1 MASEKYYRPYLP
13 SDSELSDAD
22 EIYSAT
28 SSPMPEPEEGA
39 DATTPT
45 GISPSGSQAQGQT
58 QGPDF
63 SALAAALRAP
73 INLQPTAGPSF
84 ATDTQQIA
92 YGTNRLDRRTAYS
105 EYISDTS
112 GQPVLE
118 VTNTDE
124 TSVIMLE
131 SRNRDKT
138 VYPQPTNCQL
148 FLPRTYK
155 NIKGISVTQTSL
167 ISAFFYFRQNK
178 SNLQIQIEEKGRV
191 VYEPNS
197 TLNPTN
203 TGKPLLLNNNIREGS
218 YNITE
223 LLTELNTQLNKTPL
237 FYDFINGF
245 SDFVSDFSV
254 TGDFSINF
262 NEPGDNYYDAGRKIY
277 VANPTRELICSYYFQ
292 SRYSGSTAF
301 TEANLRCAYYYPVLK
316 EILLDTDNTK
326 NLLILE
332 YPGYSWYTTKK
343 DLIEYLLFSF
353 EGIDDPIC
361 DTVIVTNIN
370 ANKVFDTYRLNHTFR
385 YSLVN
390 SYTCTYNTT
399 NQRVNIY
406 STSLNTSLTNLL
418 ITQYNSFLTQQI
430 NINGISLDQYNSL
443 SSKITSNLAI
453 IQEMYDFMQGHFATY
468 FAVDFGTFSRTYYTS
483 NYTVQLRP
491 GLNAIGIQKVYSG
504 SNPNPRSNDIMNDF
518 KDTPP
523 SYWPYMSNLGNV
535 TSQLG
540 YNMGEP
546 DISYPA
552 SWNHPYMLSYSNMD
566 IAANF
571 INSSGEIY
579 TDYRRKAGDI
589 LVNVEAGKYTIFKFK
604 SKVRQ
609 SLQVESLPRQ
619 TAYRYPAWNKNNTVP
634 FPVDTLFDISYCFID
649 PRKIPV
655 LSNHIVTDISYNA
668 VYGWSTMK
676 NDGKDNMWNYSTNYS
691 ATYANSAA
699 FWGTQLEQLP
709 LVNSSNPNQTGRVY
723 RFIAPY
729 PVDSNTQ
736 GSNVYTYDY
745 NITISAFTKTSRPA
759 STAFKEDFFAFF
771 YHDESALAADVSFA
785 GVRNESAYLYKK
797 KLILASGTQSNTY
810 SFKAYA
816 GQTYFMLM
824 RSSNISPVTTYYTVV
839 PWTANTYTTLSNI
852 SNFTPTNDPM
862 TMLSNFNVAKNADP
876 AFIRMPVSTI
886 YTGRDDTP
894 QYDSNSSSNTF
905 IQKYNKP
912 LEIFITPIGYDKNGI
927 STDMTDYIPYNAY
940 GDLSNINPQATSRID
955 PLTDYSFSY
964 NTAYSDIT
972 QSYFPTGGNN
982 SIKTENGLNYTPTA
996 VSERQYKIVQYYGT
1010 TYIKSDANVSY
1021 SSTDISPYIPPYTTA
1036 TTNGS
1041 LGGKYTYNS
1050 LNELNLGGGLCGF
1063 TFLPADGTWSIDRL
1077 TFKTNFVSLTNSI
1090 NKDIHCMAIFYTSDI
1105 QAKPTS
1111 YMDLKNAIGICLR
1124 VKDKTYSADTIPKG
1138 FDSALGTY
1146 HTFRNYSNLV
1156 VRENFNISGYTQS
1169 GKQFI
1174 TDINSYYSAIAIRF
1188 LNIDIWD
1195 TSTVNDPSTQ
1205 NKIRAAIQD
1214 SSLTTLVNI
1223 QNLVGSPIPYPFGGT
1238 PSVSNA
1244 FYDGIKAP
1252 TGENV
1257 VLSSPIPSTSKYGP
1271 PDGYDESTSKY
1282 EQSQEFVNSHV
1293 HFVSPI
1299 NIITNPNGFS
1309 AWTDLTVD
1317 LPDYIHASVYDPT
1330 SISSDGSGNSWHTGY
1345 AIIQGPTFNLVS
1357 YKIFDK
1363 FVPGS
1368 DPQRRF
1374 QYKGQISPQQIFP
1387 DEEQISIIAVTGNS
1401 SQFIFLGST
1410 NPAPNNILRLKT
1422 YDPRNGFLVEY
1433 NITPDYIFNPNTE
1446 TMQHFVYNDSNIW
1459 FYTSFVND
1467 PTAQTT
1473 GIKIVGSYVNNLSER
1488 NLVERFY
1495 AGYTMS
1501 ELQMAPDGKNLYFA
1515 KYTDVEGGFSNLF
1528 VYPLANNQETLDP
1541 TILLSNCYTINL
1553 DTSPILDPSPYKYYK
1568 QIAVANNNGIEEVIL
1583 TNTDYDAGLFYSIRT
1598 YLPASTS
1605 NTSNTII
1612 DYSTQTL
1619 SNLEIRRIMAGAKG
1633 SKWILTDKS
1642 PYIMGNR
1649 NDMFDAPTSLS
1660 LAWQIFFPTIKIEMR
1675 NITANYTPITDLT
1688 NITYSEWPHVA
1699 MFAYS
1704 NFTSLSNDIFAN
1716 GGKWGLESNFV
1727 VSDLTFDG
1735 YDFNSYLLNFPL
1747 QSNTDEYY
1755 LAVRGYLPT
1764 ESFQTMLRF
1773 YLPKRYDFGFATFSD
1788 MTREISI
1795 INSQATSFNPV
1806 YRNTLSLF
1814 NQEFV
1819 TTKIFG
1825 SNAIAGLPGSNITT
1839 TSFSN
1844 FLDKYRTLY
1853 TSFSND
1859 YALLTSIQTSIKT
1872 SINNFMA
1879 ANLQYILPSNA
1890 LTRNQFTEPLTS
1902 RILWKD
1908 NLTPAY
1914 AALDDMWGLGWN
1926 LGYDKENTPFS
1937 TSHIANSF
1945 FKIQD
1950 DFIYL
1955 RLSPELNLNA
1965 MDQGTKEDYGTSREG
1980 SGITK
1985 KYYCK
1990 LLLTNFGGNATT
2002 FIHNPVRFTPPINS
2016 LSKLQF
2022 QWIDSTGTIID
2033 NNDSEWS
2040 MTINITES
2048 VPTQPAAI
2056 RTSATF
2062 RPADPK
2068 TGLPAP
2074 LPSGF
2079 QEPQAQAQGNYAAAK
2094 QAEALAAEKQ
2104 AMYDA
2109 LKKEERDRTMRAG
2122 KSNPKS

>member
-45 GISPSGSQAQGQT
+45 GVSPSSPAT
-58 QGPDF
+58 KAQGPDF
-63 SALAAALRAP
+63 SALAAALRSP
-73 INLQPTAGPSF
+73 INLQPTAGPSLV
-84 ATDTQQIA
+84 TDTQQIA

-105 EYISDTS
+105 EYVSDTS
-112 GQPVLE
+112 GQPLLE
-118 VTNTDE
+118 VTTTDE

-138 VYPQPTNCQL
+138 VYPQPTNCHL

-191 VYEPNS
+191 LYEANS

-262 NEPGDNYYDAGRKIY
+262 NEPGDNYYDAGRKIF
-277 VANPTRELICSYYFQ
+277 VANPTRDIICSFYFQ

-326 NLLILE
+326 DSLILT
-332 YPGYSWYTTKK
+332 YFGDTPKNK
-343 DLIEYLLFSF
+343 QDLIEYLLFSF

-361 DTVIVTNIN
+361 DAVILANIN
-370 ANKVFDTYRLNHTFR
+370 ANKVFDTYRLYHTFR

-399 NQRVNIY
+399 SQRVNIY
-406 STSLNTSLTNLL
+406 SNSLNTSLTNLL
-418 ITQYNSFLTQQI
+418 LTQYNSFLTQQI
-430 NINGISLDQYNSL
+430 ITNGISLERYNSL
-443 SSKITSNLAI
+443 SSGITSNLAV
-453 IQEMYDFMQGHFATY
+453 IQEMYDFMQGNFASY
-468 FAVDFGTFSRTYYTS
+468 FAIDFGTFSRTYYTS

-491 GLNAIGIQKVYSG
+491 GLNVTGIQKVYSG
-504 SNPNPRSNDIMNDF
+504 SNPTPRSNDIMDDF
-518 KDTPP
+518 KDIPP

-535 TSQLG
+535 TSRLG
-540 YNMGEP
+540 YNMGAP
-546 DISYPA
+546 DISYPT
-552 SWNHPYMLSYSNMD
+552 SWNHPYILSYSNMD
-566 IAANF
+566 ILNNF
-571 INSSGEIY
+571 INSNGEIY

-619 TAYRYPAWNKNNTVP
+619 TAYRYPAWNKNNSVP
-634 FPVDTLFDISYCFID
+634 SPVDTLFDISYCFID
-649 PRKIPV
+649 PRQIPA
-655 LSNHIVTDISYNA
+655 LSNAVRDISYNA

-691 ATYANSAA
+691 RTYANSAE
-699 FWGTQLEQLP
+699 FWGTKLEQLP
-709 LVNSSNPNQTGRVY
+709 LINSSNPNQTGRVY

-745 NITISAFTKTSRPA
+745 NITISAFTPTLSVPRVA
-759 STAFKEDFFAFF
+759 NFQENFFAFF
-771 YHDESALAADVSFA
+771 YHDESALAADLSSY
-785 GVRNESAYLYKK
+785 GVRNENPYLYKK

-839 PWTANTYTTLSNI
+839 PWTANTYITLSNV
-852 SNFTPTNDPM
+852 SNFNPTNDPM

-886 YTGRDDTP
+886 YTGRDNTP
-894 QYDSNSSSNTF
+894 QYDSSNVSSNTF

-912 LEIFITPIGYDKNGI
+912 LELVVTPIGYDTNGI

-955 PLTDYSFSY
+955 PLTDYIFSY
-964 NTAYSDIT
+964 NTPYSRVSQT
-972 QSYFPTGGNN
+972 YFPTGGNN
-982 SIKTENGLNYTPTA
+982 SIKTDNGLNYTPTA
-996 VSERQYKIVQYYGT
+996 VSEREYKIVQYYGT
-1010 TYIKSDANVSY
+1010 TYIKDDGNLSY
-1021 SSTDISPYIPPYTTA
+1021 SSTDISPFIPAYTTA

-1041 LGGKYTYNS
+1041 LGGKYKYNS

-1063 TFLPADGTWSIDRL
+1063 TFLPGDGTWNIERI
-1077 TFKTNFVSLTNSI
+1077 TFKTNFVNLLNSR

-1105 QAKPTS
+1105 QTKPVS
-1111 YMDLKNAIGICLR
+1111 YIDLKNALAICLR
-1124 VKDKTYSADTIPKG
+1124 VKDKIYSADTIPKG

-1156 VRENFNISGYTQS
+1156 ERKNFTISGYTQS

-1174 TDINSYYSAIAIRF
+1174 TDINSYYSAIPIKFR
-1188 LNIDIWD
+1188 NIDVWD
-1195 TSTVNDPSTQ
+1195 TSTVNDPSIQ
-1205 NKIRAAIQD
+1205 NKIKAAILD

-1223 QNLVGSPIPYPFGGT
+1223 QNLVGSPIPYPYGGT

-1252 TGENV
+1252 TDENV
-1257 VLSSPIPSTSKYGP
+1257 VVSSAIPSTSKYGP

-1293 HFVSPI
+1293 HFVSPM
-1299 NIITNPNGFS
+1299 NIITDPNGFS
-1309 AWTDLTVD
+1309 EWTGLTTD
-1317 LPDYIHASVYDPT
+1317 LPDYIHASVYDPA
-1330 SISSDGSGNSWHTGY
+1330 SISSDGSGNSWRTGY
-1345 AIIQGPTFNLVS
+1345 AMIQGPTFNLVT
-1357 YKIFDK
+1357 YKIFDNIL
-1363 FVPGS
+1363 PTS
-1368 DPQRRF
+1368 DPQRSF
-1374 QYKGQISPQQIFP
+1374 QYKGQVSPQQIFP
-1387 DEEQISIIAVTGNS
+1387 DEEEVSIIAITGNS
-1401 SQFIFLGST
+1401 SCFIFLGVT
-1410 NPAPNNILRLKT
+1410 NPAANNILRLKT
-1422 YDPRNGFLVEY
+1422 YDPRNGFLV
-1433 NITPDYIFNPNTE
+1433 DYRISPNSIFNPRTE
-1446 TMQHFVYNDSNIW
+1446 TMQHFVYNDSNTW

-1467 PTAQTT
+1467 PSAQPSQRIR
-1473 GIKIVGSYVNNLSER
+1473 IKFVGSYLNNLI
-1488 NLVERFY
+1488 ERFY
-1495 AGYTMS
+1495 DGYTMS

-1515 KYTDVEGGFSNLF
+1515 KYTDAERGFSNLLIF
-1528 VYPLANNQETLDP
+1528 PLANNEQ
-1541 TILLSNCYTINL
+1541 TIDLSNYYTINL
-1553 DTSPILDPSPYKYYK
+1553 DTSPILDPPYKYYK
-1568 QIAVANNNGIEEVIL
+1568 QFAVTNNKGIEEVIL
-1583 TNTDYDAGLFYSIRT
+1583 TNTDYNKSVFYMIRSYET
-1598 YLPASTS
+1598 ATIS
-1605 NTSNTII
+1605 NTSNTTI
-1612 DYSTQTL
+1612 DLSKQTL
-1619 SNLEIRRIMAGAKG
+1619 TNLEIRRIMGGAKG
-1633 SKWILTDKS
+1633 SKWILTDKY
-1642 PYIMGNR
+1642 PYIIGNR
-1649 NDMFDAPTSLS
+1649 NDAFDAPTSLS
-1660 LAWQIFFPTIKIEMR
+1660 LAWQIFFPTMKIEMK
-1675 NITANYTPITDLT
+1675 NITASYTPITDLT

-1704 NFTSLSNDIFAN
+1704 NFTSLSNDILAN

-1747 QSNTDEYY
+1747 QSNADEYY

-1795 INSQATSFNPV
+1795 INSQGTYFNPA
-1806 YRNTLSLF
+1806 YRNTLSSF
-1814 NQEFV
+1814 DKEFSI
-1819 TTKIFG
+1819 TKIFG

-1839 TSFSN
+1839 TGFSN
-1844 FLDKYRTLY
+1844 FLETYRRLY

-1879 ANLQYILPSNA
+1879 SNLQYILPSNA
-1890 LTRNQFTEPLTS
+1890 LTRNQFTDPLTS

-1914 AALDDMWGLGWN
+1914 AALDDLWGLGWN
-1926 LGYDKENTPFS
+1926 LGYDKENTLFS
-1937 TSHIANSF
+1937 TAHMANSF

-1965 MDQGTKEDYGTSREG
+1965 MDQGTKEDYGSSREG

-1990 LLLTNFGGNATT
+1990 LLLTSFGGNATT
-2002 FIHNPVRFTPPINS
+2002 FIHNPIRFTPPINS

-2022 QWIDSTGTIID
+2022 QWIDSTGAIID
-2033 NNDSEWS
+2033 NRDSEWS

-2048 VPTQPAAI
+2048 VPTQPPAI

-2068 TGLPAP
+2068 TGLPAE

-2079 QEPQAQAQGNYAAAK
+2079 QEPELQAKGNYAAAN
-2094 QAEALAAEKQ
+2094 EAKVLAAMDK
-2104 AMYDA
+2104 A
-2109 LKKEERDRTMRAG
+2109 ERERTMRAD
-2122 KSNPKS
+2122 K

>member
-1 MASEKYYRPYLP
+1 MASEQYYRPYLP

-22 EIYSAT
+22 ESYSAT

-39 DATTPT
+39 DARTPT
-45 GISPSGSQAQGQT
+45 GVSPSSSRTNGQGPAQGPSFPRAEVA
-58 QGPDF
+58 GPDF

-73 INLQPTAGPSF
+73 INLEPTAGPSLV
-84 ATDTQQIA
+84 TDAQQIT
-92 YGTNRLDRRTAYS
+92 YGTNRLDRRTEYS
-105 EYISDTS
+105 AYISDIS
-112 GQPVLE
+112 GQPVVA

-131 SRNRDKT
+131 SRHRDKT

-191 VYEPNS
+191 VYEANS

-203 TGKPLLLNNNIREGS
+203 TGKPLLLNNSIREGS

-223 LLTELNTQLNKTPL
+223 LLNELSTQLNKTPL
-237 FYDFINGF
+237 FYDFLNGF
-245 SDFVSDFSV
+245 SDFVSQFSV
-254 TGDFSINF
+254 TGDFSVNF
-262 NEPGDNYYDAGRKIY
+262 NEPGDNYYDAGKQIF
-277 VANPTRELICSYYFQ
+277 VQNPTRELISSYYFQ
-292 SRYSGSTAF
+292 SRYAGTTAF

-332 YPGYSWYTTKK
+332 YPGYSWYTTKE
-343 DLIEYLLFSF
+343 DLVEYLLYSF
-353 EGIDDPIC
+353 EGIDDAIC
-361 DTVIVTNIN
+361 DTVIVTNIS
-370 ANKVFDTYRLNHTFR
+370 ANTVLDTYRLYHTFR

-406 STSLNTSLTNLL
+406 SNSLNTSLTNLL
-418 ITQYNSFLTQQI
+418 INQYNSFLTQQI
-430 NINGISLDQYNSL
+430 NINGITLDQYNNL
-443 SSKITSNLAI
+443 SSKITTNLAV
-453 IQEMYDFMQGHFATY
+453 IQEMYDFMQGRFATY
-468 FAVDFGTFSRTYYTS
+468 FAIDFGTYSRTYYTS

-491 GLNAIGIQKVYSG
+491 GLNATGIQKVYSG
-504 SNPNPRSNDIMNDF
+504 SNPKPRSTDIMEDF
-518 KDTPP
+518 KDKPL
-523 SYWPYMSNLGNV
+523 SYWPYMKNLGNV
-535 TSQLG
+535 VSQLG
-540 YNMGEP
+540 YNMGAP
-546 DISYPA
+546 DTSYPT
-552 SWNHPYMLSYSNMD
+552 SWNHPYMLAYSNMD
-566 IAANF
+566 IVNNF
-571 INSSGEIY
+571 IDSSGEIY

-619 TAYRYPAWNKNNTVP
+619 TAYRYPAWNKSHTVEYP
-634 FPVDTLFDISYCFID
+634 INTLFDISYCFID
-649 PRKIPV
+649 PRQIPV
-655 LSNHIVTDISYNA
+655 LSNHIVADISYNA

-691 ATYANSAA
+691 ATYSDSSA
-699 FWGTQLEQLP
+699 FWGTKLEQLP

-729 PVDSNTQ
+729 PVGSNTKNSNV

-745 NITISAFTKTSRPA
+745 NITISAFTPTVSAPKG
-759 STAFKEDFFAFF
+759 TAFKENFFAFF
-771 YHDESALAADVSFA
+771 YHDESALAADLSFD
-785 GVRNESAYLYKK
+785 GVRNENAYLYKK
-797 KLILASGTQSNTY
+797 KLILEGGTQSNTY

-816 GQTYFMLM
+816 GQTYFMLI
-824 RSSNISPVTTYYTVV
+824 RSSNLSPVTTYYTVV
-839 PWTANTYTTLSNI
+839 PWTANTYNTITNIFSFTT
-852 SNFTPTNDPM
+852 TNDPM

-912 LEIFITPIGYDKNGI
+912 LELAITPIGYDKKGI

-955 PLTDYSFSY
+955 PLSGYTFFYD
-964 NTAYSDIT
+964 TPYSDMA
-972 QSYFPTGGNN
+972 QSYFPAGGNN
-982 SIKTENGLNYTPTA
+982 SIKTENGLNYTPTT
-996 VSERQYKIVQYYGT
+996 VSERQYKIAQYYGT
-1010 TYIKSDANVSY
+1010 TYIKDDASVTY
-1021 SSTDISPYIPPYTTA
+1021 SSKDISPYIPPYTTA

-1050 LNELNLGGGLCGF
+1050 SNELNLGGGLCGF
-1063 TFLPADGTWSIDRL
+1063 TFLPGDGTWNIDRL
-1077 TFKTNFVSLTNSI
+1077 TFKTNFTSLTNSM

-1105 QAKPTS
+1105 HPKPTS
-1111 YMDLKNAIGICLR
+1111 YVDLSNAVAMCLR
-1124 VKDKTYSADTIPKG
+1124 VKDTTYSSDTIPKG

-1146 HTFRNYSNLV
+1146 HTFSNYSYSSSYSNLL
-1156 VRENFNISGYTQS
+1156 RKDFKISGYTQS

-1174 TDINSYYSAIAIRF
+1174 TDINSYYSAIAIKFRK
-1188 LNIDIWD
+1188 IDVWD
-1195 TSTVNDPSTQ
+1195 TSAVNDPSTQ
-1205 NKIRAAIQD
+1205 AKIIAAIQD
-1214 SSLTTLVNI
+1214 SSLITVVNI

-1252 TGENV
+1252 TDENV
-1257 VLSSPIPSTSKYGP
+1257 VVSSAIPPTSKYGP

-1282 EQSQEFVNSHV
+1282 EQSQEIVNSHV
-1293 HFVSPI
+1293 HFVSPV
-1299 NIITNPNGFS
+1299 NIITDPSGFS
-1309 AWTDLTVD
+1309 AWTGLTTD

-1330 SISSDGSGNSWHTGY
+1330 SISSDGSGNSWRTGY
-1345 AIIQGPTFNLVS
+1345 GIIQGPTFNLVT

-1363 FVPGS
+1363 ITLGS
-1368 DPQRRF
+1368 DPQRSF
-1374 QYKGQISPQQIFP
+1374 QYKGQISPQQVFP
-1387 DEEQISIIAVTGNS
+1387 DGEEISIIAVTGNS
-1401 SQFIFLGST
+1401 SRFIFLGST
-1410 NPAPNNILRLKT
+1410 NAVPNNILRLKT
-1422 YDPRNGFLVEY
+1422 YDPTNGFLVEY
-1433 NITPDYIFNPNTE
+1433 KISPDYTFNPKTD
-1446 TMQHFVYNDSNIW
+1446 TMQHFVYNDSNVW
-1459 FYTSFVND
+1459 FYTTFVND
-1467 PTAQTT
+1467 SNAQPSERT
-1473 GIKIVGSYVNNLSER
+1473 GIKIVGSYGNNLISK
-1488 NLVERFY
+1488 FY

-1501 ELQMAPDGKNLYFA
+1501 ELQMAPDGQNLYFA
-1515 KYTDVEGGFSNLF
+1515 KYNDTEGGFSNISM
-1528 VYPLANNQETLDP
+1528 YPLADNQPSSNVKLV
-1541 TILLSNCYTINL
+1541 LSNSYTINL
-1553 DTSPILDPSPYKYYK
+1553 DTSPILDPSPFKYYK
-1568 QIAVANNNGIEEVIL
+1568 QFAVANNRGTEEVIL
-1583 TNTDYDAGLFYSIRT
+1583 TNTDYDGRLFYKIRS
-1598 YLPASTS
+1598 YLPTSTS
-1605 NTSNTII
+1605 NTSNTNI
-1612 DYSTQTL
+1612 DFSKQTL
-1619 SNLEIRRIMAGAKG
+1619 SNLSIRRIMAGAKG
-1633 SKWILTDKS
+1633 SKWILTDKV

-1649 NDMFDAPTSLS
+1649 NDAMDAPTSLS
-1660 LAWQIFFPTIKIEMR
+1660 LAWQIFFPTMKIEMR

-1704 NFTSLSNDIFAN
+1704 NFTSLSNDILTN

-1747 QSNTDEYY
+1747 QSNANEYY

-1814 NQEFV
+1814 NKEFS
-1819 TTKIFG
+1819 TTKIYG
-1825 SNAIAGLPGSNITT
+1825 SNAIAGLPGSNISTIG
-1839 TSFSN
+1839 FSN
-1844 FLDKYRTLY
+1844 FLDTYRTLY
-1853 TSFSND
+1853 STFTGESQI
-1859 YALLTSIQTSIKT
+1859 LTTIQTSIKN
-1872 SINNFMA
+1872 SINGFMA
-1879 ANLQYILPSNA
+1879 SNLQYILPSNA
-1890 LTRNQFTEPLTS
+1890 LARNQFTDPLTS

-1926 LGYDKENTPFS
+1926 LGYDKQNTPFS
-1937 TSHIANSF
+1937 TAHIANSF

-1965 MDQGTKEDYGTSREG
+1965 MDQGKKEDYGTSREG

-2002 FIHNPVRFTPPINS
+2002 FIHNPIRFTPPINS

-2022 QWIDSTGTIID
+2022 QWIDSTGAIID

-2048 VPTQPAAI
+2048 VPTQPPAI
-2056 RTSATF
+2056 TTNATF
-2062 RPADPK
+2062 QPANPANAAPAA
-2068 TGLPAP
+2068 LPA
-2074 LPSGF
+2074 
-2079 QEPQAQAQGNYAAAK
+2079 QK
-2094 QAEALAAEKQ
+2094 
-2104 AMYDA
+2104 
-2109 LKKEERDRTMRAG
+2109 
-2122 KSNPKS
+2122 

>member
-1 MASEKYYRPYLP
+1 MASHKYYQPYLP

-22 EIYSAT
+22 ETYSTT
-28 SSPMPEPEEGA
+28 SSALPEPEEGA

-45 GISPSGSQAQGQT
+45 GVSPSSSRAQGQA

-73 INLQPTAGPSF
+73 VNLLPTAGPSF
-84 ATDTQQIA
+84 TTDTQQIA
-92 YGTNRLDRRTAYS
+92 YGTNRLDRRTGYS

-112 GQPVLE
+112 GQPVVA

-131 SRNRDKT
+131 SRHRDT
-138 VYPQPTNCQL
+138 SVYPQPTDCQL

-178 SNLQIQIEEKGRV
+178 SNVEIEIEEKGRV
-191 VYEPNS
+191 VYLSDS
-197 TLNPTN
+197 TVKPTN
-203 TGKPLLLNNNIREGS
+203 TGNPLLLKNSIREGS

-245 SDFVSDFSV
+245 SDFVSSFSV

-262 NEPGDNYYDAGRKIY
+262 NEPGDNYYDAGRKIF
-277 VANPTRELICSYYFQ
+277 VANPTRDLICSYYFQ
-292 SRYSGSTAF
+292 SRYSTNTSF

-316 EILLDTDNTK
+316 EILMDTDNTK
-326 NLLILE
+326 DTLE
-332 YPGYSWYTTKK
+332 LPYIETGFNTEE

-361 DTVIVTNIN
+361 DAVIVANIN
-370 ANKVFDTYRLNHTFR
+370 KNTVFDTYRLYHTFR

-406 STSLNTSLTNLL
+406 SNSLNTSLSNLL
-418 ITQYNSFLTQQI
+418 VTQYNSFLTQQI
-430 NINGISLDQYNSL
+430 ITNNITLDEYNTL
-443 SSKITSNLAI
+443 SSKITTNLAI
-453 IQEMYDFMQGHFATY
+453 IQEMYDFMQGQFATY
-468 FAVDFGTFSRTYYTS
+468 FAIDFGTFSRTYYNS

-491 GLNAIGIQKVYSG
+491 GLNAMGIQKVYSG
-504 SNPNPRSNDIMNDF
+504 SNPKPRSNNIMDDF

-523 SYWPYMSNLGNV
+523 SYWPYMRNLGNV
-535 TSQLG
+535 VSRLG
-540 YNMGEP
+540 YNMGAP
-546 DISYPA
+546 DTSYPT
-552 SWNHPYMLSYSNMD
+552 SLNHPYILAYSNMD
-566 IAANF
+566 FVHNF
-571 INSSGEIY
+571 INSNGEIY

-619 TAYRYPAWNKNNTVP
+619 TAYRYPEWNKFIPNAAP

-649 PRKIPV
+649 ARQIPV
-655 LSNHIVTDISYNA
+655 LSNAVRDISYNA

-691 ATYANSAA
+691 ATYSNSAA
-699 FWGTQLEQLP
+699 FWGTKLEQLP
-709 LVNSSNPNQTGRVY
+709 LVNSINPKQTGRVY

-729 PVDSNTQ
+729 PVDSNTKNSNV

-745 NITISAFTKTSRPA
+745 NISISAFTPTLSAPKPTN
-759 STAFKEDFFAFF
+759 FQENFFAFF
-771 YHDESALAADVSFA
+771 YHDESALAADLSSE
-785 GVRNESAYLYKK
+785 GVRNESPYFYKK
-797 KLILASGTQSNTY
+797 KLTLASGTSSNTY

-816 GQTYFMLM
+816 GQTYFMLI

-839 PWTANTYTTLSNI
+839 PWTANTYTTISNI
-852 SNFTPTNDPM
+852 STFTTTNDPM
-862 TMLSNFNVAKNADP
+862 TMLNNFNVAKNADP

-894 QYDSNSSSNTF
+894 QYDSSNVSNNTF

-912 LEIFITPIGYDKNGI
+912 LELFTTPIGYDTNDI

-955 PLTDYSFSY
+955 PLTNYTFSY
-964 NTAYSDIT
+964 NTPYSKAAQT
-972 QSYFPTGGNN
+972 YFPVGGNN
-982 SIKTENGLNYTPTA
+982 SIKTVIGSNYTPTK

-1010 TYIKSDANVSY
+1010 TYIKDDANLNY

-1041 LGGKYTYNS
+1041 LGGKYTYNNS
-1050 LNELNLGGGLCGF
+1050 NELNLGGGLCGF
-1063 TFLPADGTWSIDRL
+1063 TFLPGDGTWNIDRL
-1077 TFKTNFVSLTNSI
+1077 TFKSNFISLSNST

-1105 QAKPTS
+1105 HPKATS
-1111 YMDLKNAIGICLR
+1111 YIDLKNALAICLR
-1124 VKDKTYSADTIPKG
+1124 VKDTTYSLDTIPKG

-1146 HTFRNYSNLV
+1146 HTFSNYSNLV
-1156 VRENFNISGYTQS
+1156 KRQNFKISGYTQS

-1174 TDINSYYSAIAIRF
+1174 TDINSYYSAIPIKFR
-1188 LNIDIWD
+1188 NIDVWD
-1195 TSTVNDPSTQ
+1195 NSTVNDPSVQ
-1205 NKIRAAIQD
+1205 KKITDAIND
-1214 SSLTTLVNI
+1214 SSLVTIVTI

-1252 TGENV
+1252 TDENV
-1257 VLSSPIPSTSKYGP
+1257 VVSSPIPLSSRYGP
-1271 PDGYDESTSKY
+1271 PEGYDESTSKY
-1282 EQSQEFVNSHV
+1282 EQSQEVVNSHI
-1293 HFVSPI
+1293 HFLSPM
-1299 NIITNPNGFS
+1299 NIITDPNGFS
-1309 AWTDLTVD
+1309 EWTGLTTD

-1330 SISSDGSGNSWHTGY
+1330 SISSDASGNSWRTGY
-1345 AIIQGPTFNLVS
+1345 ALIQGPTFNLVT
-1357 YKIFDK
+1357 YKMFDK
-1363 FVPGS
+1363 IVLGS
-1368 DPQRRF
+1368 DAQRSF

-1387 DEEQISIIAVTGNS
+1387 DGEEISIIAVTGNS
-1401 SQFIFLGST
+1401 SYFIFLGST

-1422 YDPRNGFLVEY
+1422 YNPINGFLVEY
-1433 NITPDYIFNPNTE
+1433 KITPDYIFNPKTE
-1446 TMQHFVYNDSNIW
+1446 TMQHFVYNDSNVW
-1459 FYTSFVND
+1459 FYTSFVNN
-1467 PTAQTT
+1467 PAAQPSQRT
-1473 GIKIVGSYVNNLSER
+1473 GIKFVGSYSNNLIEK
-1488 NLVERFY
+1488 FY

-1501 ELQMAPDGKNLYFA
+1501 ELEMPADGKNLYFA
-1515 KYTDVEGGFSNLF
+1515 KYTDAQGGFSNLF
-1528 VYPLANNQETLDP
+1528 IYPLENNQQTSDP
-1541 TILLSNCYTINL
+1541 TLLLSNCYTINL
-1553 DTSPILDPSPYKYYK
+1553 DTTPFLDPSPNKYYK
-1568 QIAVANNNGIEEVIL
+1568 QFAVANNRGREEIIL
-1583 TNTDYDAGLFYSIRT
+1583 TNADYDGRLFYKIRS
-1598 YLPASTS
+1598 YLPTATS
-1605 NTSNTII
+1605 NTSNTNI
-1612 DYSTQTL
+1612 DFSTQTL
-1619 SNLEIRRIMAGAKG
+1619 SNVRIRRIMTGAKG
-1633 SKWILTDKS
+1633 SKWILTDNS

-1649 NDMFDAPTSLS
+1649 NDVFDSPTSLS
-1660 LAWQIFFPTIKIEMR
+1660 VAWQIFFPTMKIEMR

-1704 NFTSLSNDIFAN
+1704 NFTSLSNDILAN

-1747 QSNTDEYY
+1747 QSNADDYY

-1788 MTREISI
+1788 MTHEVSI
-1795 INSQATSFNPV
+1795 IDSQANSFNPV

-1814 NQEFV
+1814 NKEFSI
-1819 TTKIFG
+1819 TKIFG

-1844 FLDKYRTLY
+1844 FLETYRTLNL
-1853 TSFSND
+1853 TFADD
-1859 YALLTSIQTSIKT
+1859 YILLTKVQASIKN
-1872 SINNFMA
+1872 SMNNFMTS
-1879 ANLQYILPSNA
+1879 NLQYILPSNA
-1890 LTRNQFTEPLTS
+1890 LTRNQFTDPLTS

-1908 NLTPAY
+1908 NLTPTY

-1926 LGYDKENTPFS
+1926 LGFNKENTPFS
-1937 TSHIANSF
+1937 TSHMANSF

-1965 MDQGTKEDYGTSREG
+1965 MDQGKKEDYGTSREG

-2002 FIHNPVRFTPPINS
+2002 FIHNPVKFTPPINS

-2022 QWIDSTGTIID
+2022 QWIDSTGAIID

-2048 VPTQPAAI
+2048 VPTQPPAI
-2056 RTSATF
+2056 TTTATF
-2062 RPADPK
+2062 QPANPATAAPAALPK
-2068 TGLPAP
+2068 
-2074 LPSGF
+2074 GF
-2079 QEPQAQAQGNYAAAK
+2079 QEK
-2094 QAEALAAEKQ
+2094 
-2104 AMYDA
+2104 
-2109 LKKEERDRTMRAG
+2109 
-2122 KSNPKS
+2122 